1 MSNVVPFTFDNH
13 LVRAISADGAP
24 MLHAR
29 DSALVL
35 GYANPAEAYQTH
47 CKHLKRFSYREL
59 LELGFPAPNPR
70 GEYFIPES
78 DVYRLVMRSK
88 LEDAERFQ
96 DWVMEEVLPS
106 IREKG
111 TYTAPKAK
119 ASRRS
124 AGAITQAKVALLL
137 HREMVSIGV
146 EPNLSL
152 ATVMQAVEDEIGFPT
167 ERMRRALT
175 VEPAN
180 IASLNQTQLGERVGL
195 SSREIGKR
203 LRDNG
208 LMTTNDRGDRL
219 LTDSGK
225 SYGSMVPFTKNGH
238 SSYEPRWF
246 ESVLSVIAPAPQE
259 AS

>member
-1 MSNVVPFTFDNH
+1 MVVLTEQGMYFYLIRSDKPKALPLQK
-13 LVRAISADGAP
+13 LVAGD
-24 MLHAR
+24 
-29 DSALVL
+29 
-35 GYANPAEAYQTH
+35 
-47 CKHLKRFSYREL
+47 
-59 LELGFPAPNPR
+59 
-70 GEYFIPES
+70 
-78 DVYRLVMRSK
+78 
-88 LEDAERFQ
+88 
-96 DWVMEEVLPS
+96 VLPS
-106 IREKG
+106 IRKTG

-119 ASRRS
+119 ASKRP
-124 AGAITQAKVALLL
+124 AGAMTQTKVALLL